1 MVHTLRTIILPLMI
15 FCYLNYVKMDHA
27 GIFTQIRGHVRLHHR
42 MIYVKRSLLWMIY
55 ADVLHYKYTLYVLIY
70 RHFTVHTSLKLRF
83 YVWRK
88 SFCLHMLLHVF
99 FMTSGLIFISDFLK
113 IYIVVILS
121 VWRILKAHLQLL
133 NHS

>member
-15 FCYLNYVKMDHA
+15 FCQLKYVKMSHA

-70 RHFTVHTSLKLRF
+70 RHFTVATVPNVTFLRLTKIILFTYAASRVFYDFRVDFYLRF
-83 YVWRK
+83 FENIYCCYIISLEDFK
-88 SFCLHMLLHVF
+88 SAFAI
-99 FMTSGLIFISDFLK
+99 TK
-113 IYIVVILS
+113 P
-121 VWRILKAHLQLL
+121 
-133 NHS
+133 